1 MAKKTTSMKKKRL
14 IADIASYVTLAV
26 LGALWVS
33 PLAVLII
40 TSLRN
45 ERSSDRTYLWPKEG
59 FSFHNYVDLFTETDL
74 LNYPQW
80 LSNTFIVAIFTCIIS
95 TFMVLSV
102 AYTMSRLRF
111 KMRKSFM
118 NIALVLGMFPG
129 FMSMIAIYLMF
140 VIFELNGTLVGLV
153 VAYSAGTG
161 LGFFVAKGFFDTI
174 PKAIDEAAMIDGA
187 SRWTIFYKITVPLS
201 KPIIIYTIFTS
212 FMSAWT
218 DFIFVSVLQGDKVD
232 KYTVAVGLYTMLD
245 NEYISEFYTRFCAGS
260 VLIAVPLTI
269 LFICMQKYYTEGVTG
284 AVKG

>member
-1 MAKKTTSMKKKRL
+1 MAKKTASMKKKRL

-33 PLAVLII
+33 PLVVLII

-59 FSFHNYVDLFTETDL
+59 LSFHNYVDLFTETEL

-218 DFIFVSVLQGDKVD
+218 DFIFVSVLQGDKVE

>member
-1 MAKKTTSMKKKRL
+1 
-14 IADIASYVTLAV
+14 
-26 LGALWVS
+26 
-33 PLAVLII
+33 
-40 TSLRN
+40 
-45 ERSSDRTYLWPKEG
+45 
-59 FSFHNYVDLFTETDL
+59 
-74 LNYPQW
+74 
-80 LSNTFIVAIFTCIIS
+80 
-95 TFMVLSV
+95 
-102 AYTMSRLRF
+102 
-111 KMRKSFM
+111 
-118 NIALVLGMFPG
+118 
-129 FMSMIAIYLMF
+129 MSMIAIYLMF

>member
-1 MAKKTTSMKKKRL
+1 MAKKTSSMKKKRL

-33 PLAVLII
+33 PLVVLII

-45 ERSSDRTYLWPKEG
+45 ERSADRTYLWPREG
-59 FSFHNYVDLFTETDL
+59 FSFHNYTDLFTDTEL

-80 LSNTFIVAIFTCIIS
+80 LGNTFIVAIFTCIIS

-102 AYTMSRLRF
+102 SYTMSRLRF

-140 VIFELNGTLVGLV
+140 TLFDLNGTLTALV
-153 VAYSAGTG
+153 IAYSAGTG
-161 LGFFVAKGFFDTI
+161 LGFYVSKGFFDTI

-187 SRWTIFYKITVPLS
+187 SKWKIFYKITIPLS

-218 DFIFVSVLQGDKVD
+218 DFIFVSVIQGDKVE

-245 NEYISEFYTRFCAGS
+245 NEYISRYYTRFCAGS
-260 VLIAVPLTI
+260 VLIAIPLII
-269 LFICMQKYYTEGVTG
+269 LFIAMQKYYTEGVTG